1 LKGQWNQGTISGT
14 LEKGLISLRQSPG
27 SAGGDNCFSQEV
39 DMEKESSRAKK
50 KGRSFRDRLGIF
62 GPAILITILGFI
74 AAYPFVQPAPPRKI
88 TIGTGDPSGAYYAF
102 AQRYREILAREGIT
116 LEIRSTAGSVENIKL
131 LEVKEGGVDIA
142 FVQGGIGEPSA
153 QPGLRSLGSLY
164 FEPLWVFYQRGLPVK
179 RLPDLRGKRI
189 AVGPA
194 ESGVN
199 AIATKLLAANGV
211 NPQTAALLPLGGEK
225 AVEALREKRADAAFF
240 VLSPQSSLIQ
250 NLFSLKG
257 IDILSFERGEAYQRA
272 NRFLSL
278 LKLPEGVMDFEK
290 NLPDR
295 DIQLIAPAANL
306 VIRQDF
312 HPALV
317 DLLMGTAMEVHGA
330 PGLFQ
335 ELNEFPSQK
344 YLDFPLHKEA
354 QRFFQSGPTF
364 LKKYLPFWAAV
375 FIERAKVMFLPLFTL
390 LLPLGR
396 LFLPGFRWRMRSRIY
411 RWYRN
416 LEEIDFQGHQSTSS
430 DEIRSCILEL
440 EKIDGEVLHVSVP
453 LSYAGE
459 LYSLRTHIAHVQESL
474 RRAEAGLRG
483 EGK

>member
-1 LKGQWNQGTISGT
+1 
-14 LEKGLISLRQSPG
+14 
-27 SAGGDNCFSQEV
+27 
-39 DMEKESSRAKK
+39 MEKETSRAKK
-50 KGRSFRDRLGIF
+50 KGRTFRDRLGIF
-62 GPAILITILGFI
+62 GPAILITLLGFI

-102 AQRYREILAREGIT
+102 AQRYRELLAKEGIT
-116 LEIRSTAGSVENIKL
+116 LEIRSTAGSVENVKL
-131 LEVKEGGVDIA
+131 LEAKEGGVDIA
-142 FVQGGIGEPSA
+142 FVQGGIGNPSA
-153 QPGLRSLGSLY
+153 QPELRSLASLY
-164 FEPLWVFYQRGLPVK
+164 FEPLWVFYQRDLKIK

-189 AVGPA
+189 AVGPE
-194 ESGVN
+194 ESGVK
-199 AIATKLLAANGV
+199 AIAAKLLAANGV
-211 NPQTAALLPLGGEK
+211 TAQTATLMPLGGET
-225 AVEALREKRADAAFF
+225 AVEALREKRAEAAFF
-240 VLSPQSSLIQ
+240 VLSPRSPLIQ

-290 NLPDR
+290 NSPDR
-295 DIQLIAPAANL
+295 DIHLVAPAANL
-306 VIRQDF
+306 VVRQDF
-312 HPALV
+312 HPALA
-317 DLLMGTAMEVHGA
+317 DLLIGVAMEVHSA

-335 ELNEFPSQK
+335 DLNEFPSQK

-354 QRFFQSGPTF
+354 QRFFRTGPTF

-396 LFLPGFRWRMRSRIY
+396 LFPPGLRWRMRSRIY

-416 LEEIDFQGHQSTSS
+416 LEEIDFQGHQSTSP
-430 DEIRSCILEL
+430 EEVRSCILEL
-440 EKIDGEVLHVSVP
+440 DKLAGEVRHVSVP
-453 LSYAGE
+453 FSYAGE
-459 LYSLRTHIAHVQESL
+459 LYSLRIHIAHVQESL
-474 RRAEAGLRG
+474 RKAEAVLRG